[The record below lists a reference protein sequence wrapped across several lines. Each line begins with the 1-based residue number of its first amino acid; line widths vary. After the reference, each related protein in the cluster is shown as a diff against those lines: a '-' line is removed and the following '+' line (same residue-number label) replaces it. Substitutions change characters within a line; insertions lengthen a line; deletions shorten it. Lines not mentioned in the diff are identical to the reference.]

1 MFKHIMIPVDGSEL
15 ADKAVGEGLKLAK
28 AFGAKVTALIA
39 EHEYEVP
46 TYTQITSH
54 SAVSVPEHE
63 RRIKEHAAK
72 ILEAVSARAK
82 ELGVRFEG
90 RLMEDD
96 EPYAAIVK
104 AATEGGV
111 DLIVMASHGRHGL
124 GALFF
129 GSQTQEVMSH
139 SKIPVLVYR

>member
-39 EHEYEVP
+39 EHEYELP
-46 TYTQITSH
+46 TYGQIASH

-104 AATEGGV
+104 AGFSRSMRAMMPVRKSTPRAII
-111 DLIVMASHGRHGL
+111 LRI
-124 GALFF
+124 GA
-129 GSQTQEVMSH
+129 Q
-139 SKIPVLVYR
+139 P

>member
-28 AFGAKVTALIA
+28 AFGARVTALTA

-46 TYTQITSH
+46 TYSQIVSH
-54 SAVSVPEHE
+54 SAISMPEHE

-72 ILEAVSARAK
+72 ILETIAIRAK
-82 ELGVRFEG
+82 ELGVVLEG

-104 AATEGGV
+104 ASAEGVV